1 MGTAPSMRARSARAA
16 ASPPPALSADRHL
29 RRIDVRVGSEP
40 PQRAVA
46 VLKRDGMPRRSQTSA
61 TSSKIDVETPP
72 GLHDVGWTA
81 EVGLGVK
88 VVNRRRRSLIR

>member
-1 MGTAPSMRARSARAA
+1 
-16 ASPPPALSADRHL
+16 
-29 RRIDVRVGSEP
+29 
-40 PQRAVA
+40 
-46 VLKRDGMPRRSQTSA
+46 MPRRSQTSA